1 MTPHED
7 HSLRRGQQPWVW
19 VDFENTPHVLFL
31 EPFVRRLREDGWRV
45 AVTAKPQA
53 QTLELAA
60 ARGLSVESVGGGD
73 FTGLLEK
80 VAGGVKRS
88 VALLAWLLRQ
98 GSRPRALLSSS
109 RSASLAAFLARVASI
124 GFLDYEHTELRP
136 FALGRRLW
144 LPDVLHAVP
153 LPRRIARI
161 TRYYRG
167 LKENLYLDNWH
178 FDRADERRSLG
189 AEDGDYLIVTR
200 PPATTAHYA
209 SDRSPELWFAA
220 VEGVLRWPGVRL
232 VVSPRTDAQ
241 RAELRTRLPA
251 HRAVTLLERVI
262 AGPGLVAAADLV
274 IGGGGTMNREAAVL
288 GVPVWSVFCGPTP
301 HIDAQLAAEG
311 RLRWVRSDRELA
323 EALALERPKVGM
335 RRGPFR
341 GGFEAIYTDVLA
353 QLSVA
358 ASSMA
363 SASPTPADSS
373 I

>member
-1 MTPHED
+1 
-7 HSLRRGQQPWVW
+7 LRRGQRPWVW

-31 EPFVRRLREDGWRV
+31 EPFIRRLREDGWRV

-60 ARGLSVESVGGGD
+60 ARGLSVEAVGGGD
-73 FTGLLEK
+73 FTRLPGK
-80 VAGGVKRS
+80 VVGGVRRS

-109 RSASLAAFLARVASI
+109 RSASLTAFLSRVPGI

-136 FALGRRLW
+136 FALGKRLW
-144 LPDVLHAVP
+144 LPDVLQAVP
-153 LPRRIARI
+153 LPPRIARL
-161 TRYYRG
+161 TRFYSG
-167 LKENLYLDNWH
+167 LKENLYLDDWQ
-178 FDRADERRSLG
+178 FDRATERRALSVK
-189 AEDGDYLIVTR
+189 DGEYLIVTR

-209 SDRSPELWFAA
+209 SDRSAALWFAA
-220 VEGVLRWPGVRL
+220 VEGVLRWAGVRL

-251 HRAVTLLERVI
+251 HESLTLLERVI

-274 IGGGGTMNREAAVL
+274 VGGGGTMNREAAVL

-301 HIDAQLAAEG
+301 HIDAQLATEG
-311 RLRWVRSDRELA
+311 RLRWVRSEQELA
-323 EALALERPKVGM
+323 QALGLERPALGT

-341 GGFEAIYTDVLA
+341 DGFSEIYADVLT
-353 QLSVA
+353 QLGA
-358 ASSMA
+358 ASSPRA
-363 SASPTPADSS
+363 PASPAISHTSS
-373 I
+373 